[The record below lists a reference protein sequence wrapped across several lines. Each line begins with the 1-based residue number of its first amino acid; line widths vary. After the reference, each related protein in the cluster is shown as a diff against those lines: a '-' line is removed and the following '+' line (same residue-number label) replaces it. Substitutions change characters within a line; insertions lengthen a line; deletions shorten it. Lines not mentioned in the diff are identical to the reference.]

1 MAKYELTILLP
12 CLKEEKNL
20 PNRLIKAN
28 KFLKENNIN
37 GEVLVSDNGS
47 TDSSVTIAKSLGAS
61 VINTKEKGYGNAL
74 INGIKK
80 AQGKYII
87 MADSDD
93 SYDFYNIKEFYTF
106 LKEGYDFVIGNRFQ
120 GKMEKGSMPLINKYI
135 GNPILS
141 YIPRKLFKT
150 PKYDYHCGLR
160 GGQTKKLKELN
171 LKSSGMELAS
181 EMLIK
186 AVLKNYKIKEI
197 NINYYKSKYPR
208 KSHLKPFRDSLRHLK
223 VIFKIKNTL
232 K

>member
-12 CLKEEKNL
+12 CLNEEKNL
-20 PNRLIKAN
+20 PDCLIKAN

-106 LKEGYDFVIGNRFQ
+106 LKEGYD
-120 GKMEKGSMPLINKYI
+120 LILVPVKYTLNK
-135 GNPILS
+135 N
-141 YIPRKLFKT
+141 
-150 PKYDYHCGLR
+150 
-160 GGQTKKLKELN
+160 
-171 LKSSGMELAS
+171 
-181 EMLIK
+181 
-186 AVLKNYKIKEI
+186 NYFM
-197 NINYYKSKYPR
+197 NI
-208 KSHLKPFRDSLRHLK
+208 
-223 VIFKIKNTL
+223 
-232 K
+232 

>member
-1 MAKYELTILLP
+1 
-12 CLKEEKNL
+12 
-20 PNRLIKAN
+20 
-28 KFLKENNIN
+28 
-37 GEVLVSDNGS
+37 
-47 TDSSVTIAKSLGAS
+47 
-61 VINTKEKGYGNAL
+61 
-74 INGIKK
+74 
-80 AQGKYII
+80 

-93 SYDFYNIKEFYTF
+93 SYDFYNIKEFYNS

-120 GKMEKGSMPLINKYI
+120 GKMEKGSMPLLNKYI

-141 YIPRKLFKT
+141 YIPRKIFKT
-150 PKYDYHCGLR
+150 PDYDYHCGLR
-160 GGQTKKLKELN
+160 GGTRQKLIELD
-171 LKSSGMELAS
+171 LESKGMELAS

-186 AVLKNYKIKEI
+186 AFLKEYRIKEI